1 VDGSGN
7 DYHQKSHYK
16 LQRPTSDPTIHTI
29 VGSTNFRPIPLEA
42 LGSAALREG
51 QTDRSIRMTLSL
63 TFLAPDIVKGRSREK
78 TATWLRF

>member
-1 VDGSGN
+1 MEAAATTIKRAITN
-7 DYHQKSHYK
+7 YK
-16 LQRPTSDPTIHTI
+16 DPTIHTI
-29 VGSTNFRPIPLEA
+29 VGSTNSRPIPLEA

-63 TFLAPDIVKGRSREK
+63 AFLAPDIVKGRSREK